1 MNRRLS
7 SFGIASILLF
17 VCSAPAFSQTAATP
31 KDAVDK
37 EEKLPTAD
45 ELSEK
50 CAKGS
55 GGREAW
61 AKLQTIVMTGTVEI
75 PTFNVTGKIEIF
87 AKRPNK
93 TLQITNVMDG
103 QFVQKK
109 AFDGQAG
116 WKSDPQNGLKVLTGP
131 ELEQTRLEA
140 VFDTDVRLKELYPD
154 MKVTGRAKVGDR
166 GAYTAL
172 AHEPGEKTVTMYFDA
187 QTGLRIAEDAL
198 GPDETGNV
206 VKTNIFIEDYRSAGG
221 IQVPYRIRIVT
232 PTVSVTIKI
241 DDVQLNATVGDAK
254 FAMPAASPAAAPPQ

>member
-61 AKLQTIVMTGTVEI
+61 AKLQTMVLTGTIEI
-75 PTFNVTGKIEIF
+75 PTFNLTGKIEIF

-93 TLQITNVMDG
+93 ALQITSVMDG
-103 QFVQKK
+103 QFVQKQ

-116 WKSDPQNGLKVLTGP
+116 WKSDPRSGLIVLKGSQ
-131 ELEQTRLEA
+131 LEQ
-140 VFDTDVRLKELYPD
+140 
-154 MKVTGRAKVGDR
+154 AKVE
-166 GAYTAL
+166 AT
-172 AHEPGEKTVTMYFDA
+172 FDA
-187 QTGLRIAEDAL
+187 
-198 GPDETGNV
+198 NV
-206 VKTNIFIEDYRSAGG
+206 R
-221 IQVPYRIRIVT
+221 
-232 PTVSVTIKI
+232 
-241 DDVQLNATVGDAK
+241 
-254 FAMPAASPAAAPPQ
+254 